1 MARPQQ
7 EGDNGRPQN
16 DLK

>member
-7 EGDNGRPQN
+7 EGGNGRPQN
-16 DLK
+16 DFK